1 MSEVDW
7 WDVVATTQAA
17 ADDGHGIFLLHTLL
31 FLQM

>member
-17 ADDGHGIFLLHTLL
+17 AEDGHGL
-31 FLQM
+31 FLHLWLIGTS